1 MEIIG
6 SKISFLF
13 CIIIFSFHQCK
24 AQQKYIRLNEV
35 EVIEKSLPIIEIE
48 GKKYSFKERDFLVK
62 RILKYWFR
70 PKTFYIKLDLLEFTG
85 KRKFFYEI
93 EGNVKVFIDGSE
105 IFKKNKYK
113 RLKAIKNLIT
123 RIKHI
128 NIQKEKNETIIK
140 IKT

>member
-1 MEIIG
+1 MGFRIFFIM
-6 SKISFLF
+6 LF
-13 CIIIFSFHQCK
+13 YYFSFYQCN
-24 AQQKYIRLNEV
+24 AQQKYIKLDEV

-48 GKKYSFKERDFLVK
+48 GKEYSFKERDFLVK
-62 RILKYWFR
+62 RVLKYWFR
-70 PKTFYIKLDLLEFTG
+70 PKIFYMKIDLLEFTD

-93 EGNVKVFIDGSE
+93 EGNVKVFIDGSK

-113 RLKAIKNLIT
+113 SLKAIKDLNS

-128 NIQKEKNETIIK
+128 SIQKEKNETIIK

>member
-1 MEIIG
+1 MGFRIFFIM
-6 SKISFLF
+6 LF
-13 CIIIFSFHQCK
+13 YYFSFYQCN
-24 AQQKYIRLNEV
+24 AQQKYIKLDEV

-48 GKKYSFKERDFLVK
+48 GKEYSFKERDFLVK
-62 RILKYWFR
+62 RVLKYWFR
-70 PKTFYIKLDLLEFTG
+70 PKIFYMKLDLLEFTD

-113 RLKAIKNLIT
+113 SLKAIKDLNS

-128 NIQKEKNETIIK
+128 SIQKEKSETIIK

>member
-1 MEIIG
+1 MGFRIFFIM
-6 SKISFLF
+6 LF
-13 CIIIFSFHQCK
+13 YYFSFYQCN
-24 AQQKYIRLNEV
+24 AQQKYIKLDEV

-48 GKKYSFKERDFLVK
+48 GKEYSFKERDFLVK
-62 RILKYWFR
+62 RVLKYWFR
-70 PKTFYIKLDLLEFTG
+70 SKIFYLKLDLLEFTD

-113 RLKAIKNLIT
+113 SLKAIKDLNG

-128 NIQKEKNETIIK
+128 SIQKEKNEIIIK

>member
-1 MEIIG
+1 MFFIM
-6 SKISFLF
+6 LF
-13 CIIIFSFHQCK
+13 YYFSFYQCN
-24 AQQKYIRLNEV
+24 AQAKYIKLDEV

-48 GKKYSFKERDFLVK
+48 GKEYSFKERDFLVK
-62 RILKYWFR
+62 RVLKYWFR
-70 PKTFYIKLDLLEFTG
+70 PKIFYMKLDLLEFTD

-93 EGNVKVFIDGSE
+93 EGNVKVFIDGSK

-113 RLKAIKNLIT
+113 SLKAIKDLNS

-128 NIQKEKNETIIK
+128 SIQKEKNETIIK

>member
-1 MEIIG
+1 MGFRIFFIM
-6 SKISFLF
+6 LF
-13 CIIIFSFHQCK
+13 YYFSFYQCN
-24 AQQKYIRLNEV
+24 AQQKYIKLDEV

-48 GKKYSFKERDFLVK
+48 GKEYSFKERDFLVK
-62 RILKYWFR
+62 RVLKYWFR
-70 PKTFYIKLDLLEFTG
+70 PKIFYMKIDLLEFTD

-93 EGNVKVFIDGSE
+93 EGNVKVFIDGSI

-113 RLKAIKNLIT
+113 SLKAIKDLNS

-128 NIQKEKNETIIK
+128 SIQKEKNETIIK

>member
-1 MEIIG
+1 MGFRIFFIM
-6 SKISFLF
+6 LF
-13 CIIIFSFHQCK
+13 YYFSFYQCN
-24 AQQKYIRLNEV
+24 AQQKYIKLDEV

-48 GKKYSFKERDFLVK
+48 GKEYSFKERDFLVK
-62 RILKYWFR
+62 RVLKYWFR
-70 PKTFYIKLDLLEFTG
+70 PKIFYMKLDLLEFTD

-93 EGNVKVFIDGSE
+93 EGNVKVFIDGSK

-113 RLKAIKNLIT
+113 SLKAIKDLNS

-128 NIQKEKNETIIK
+128 SIQKEKNETIIK

>member
-1 MEIIG
+1 MGFRIFFIM
-6 SKISFLF
+6 LF
-13 CIIIFSFHQCK
+13 YYFSFYKCN
-24 AQQKYIRLNEV
+24 AQQKYIKLDEV

-48 GKKYSFKERDFLVK
+48 GKEYSFKERDFLVK
-62 RILKYWFR
+62 RVLKYWFR
-70 PKTFYIKLDLLEFTG
+70 SKIFYLKLDLLEFTD

-93 EGNVKVFIDGSE
+93 EGNVKVFIDGSK

-113 RLKAIKNLIT
+113 SLKAIKDLNS

-128 NIQKEKNETIIK
+128 SIQKEKNETIIT

>member
-1 MEIIG
+1 MGFRIFFIM
-6 SKISFLF
+6 LF
-13 CIIIFSFHQCK
+13 YYFSFYQCN
-24 AQQKYIRLNEV
+24 AQQKYIKLDEV

-48 GKKYSFKERDFLVK
+48 GKEYSFKERDFLVK
-62 RILKYWFR
+62 RVLKYWFR
-70 PKTFYIKLDLLEFTG
+70 PKIFYMKLDLLEFTD

-93 EGNVKVFIDGSE
+93 EGNVKVFIDGSK

-113 RLKAIKNLIT
+113 SLKAIKDLNG

-128 NIQKEKNETIIK
+128 SIQKEKNETIIK

>member
-1 MEIIG
+1 MGFRIFFIM
-6 SKISFLF
+6 LF
-13 CIIIFSFHQCK
+13 YYFSFYQCN
-24 AQQKYIRLNEV
+24 AQQKYIKLDEV

-48 GKKYSFKERDFLVK
+48 GKEYSFKERDFLVK
-62 RILKYWFR
+62 RVLKYWFR
-70 PKTFYIKLDLLEFTG
+70 PKIFYMKLDLLEFTD

-113 RLKAIKNLIT
+113 SLKAIKNLNS

-128 NIQKEKNETIIK
+128 SIQKEKNETIIK

>member
-1 MEIIG
+1 M
-6 SKISFLF
+6 LF
-13 CIIIFSFHQCK
+13 YYFSFYQCN
-24 AQQKYIRLNEV
+24 AQQKYIKLDEV
-35 EVIEKSLPIIEIE
+35 EVIEKLLPIIEIE
-48 GKKYSFKERDFLVK
+48 GKEYSFKERDFLVK
-62 RILKYWFR
+62 RVLKYWFR
-70 PKTFYIKLDLLEFTG
+70 PKIFYMKLDLLEFTD

-113 RLKAIKNLIT
+113 SLKAIKDLNS

-128 NIQKEKNETIIK
+128 SIQKEKNETIIK

>member
-1 MEIIG
+1 MGFRIFFIM
-6 SKISFLF
+6 LF
-13 CIIIFSFHQCK
+13 YYFSFYQCN
-24 AQQKYIRLNEV
+24 AQQKYIKLDEV

-48 GKKYSFKERDFLVK
+48 GKEYSFKERDFLVK
-62 RILKYWFR
+62 RVLKYWFR
-70 PKTFYIKLDLLEFTG
+70 SKIFYLKLDLLEFTD

-93 EGNVKVFIDGSE
+93 EGNVKVFIDGSK

-113 RLKAIKNLIT
+113 SLKAIKDLNS

-128 NIQKEKNETIIK
+128 SIQKEKNETIIK

>member
-1 MEIIG
+1 MGFRIFFIM
-6 SKISFLF
+6 LF
-13 CIIIFSFHQCK
+13 YYFSFYQCN
-24 AQQKYIRLNEV
+24 AQQKYIKLDEV
-35 EVIEKSLPIIEIE
+35 EVIEKLLPIIEIE
-48 GKKYSFKERDFLVK
+48 GKEYSFKERDFLVK
-62 RILKYWFR
+62 RVLKYWFR
-70 PKTFYIKLDLLEFTG
+70 PKIFYMKLDLLEFTD

-113 RLKAIKNLIT
+113 SLKAIKDLNS

-128 NIQKEKNETIIK
+128 SIQKEKNETIIK

>member
-1 MEIIG
+1 MGFRIFFIM
-6 SKISFLF
+6 LF
-13 CIIIFSFHQCK
+13 YYFSFYQCN
-24 AQQKYIRLNEV
+24 AQPKYIKLDEV

-48 GKKYSFKERDFLVK
+48 GKEYSFKERDFLVK
-62 RILKYWFR
+62 RVLKYWFR
-70 PKTFYIKLDLLEFTG
+70 PKIFYMKLDLLEFTD

-93 EGNVKVFIDGSE
+93 EGNVKVFIDGSK

-113 RLKAIKNLIT
+113 SLKAIKDLNS

-128 NIQKEKNETIIK
+128 SIQKEKNETIIK

>member
-1 MEIIG
+1 MGFRIFFIM
-6 SKISFLF
+6 LF
-13 CIIIFSFHQCK
+13 YYFSFYQCN
-24 AQQKYIRLNEV
+24 AQQKYIKLDEV

-48 GKKYSFKERDFLVK
+48 GKEYSFKERDFLVK
-62 RILKYWFR
+62 RVLKYWFR
-70 PKTFYIKLDLLEFTG
+70 PKIFYMKLDLLEFTD

-93 EGNVKVFIDGSE
+93 EGNVKVFIDGSK

-113 RLKAIKNLIT
+113 SLKAIKNLNS

-128 NIQKEKNETIIK
+128 SIQKEKNETIIK

>member
-1 MEIIG
+1 MGFRIFFIM
-6 SKISFLF
+6 LF
-13 CIIIFSFHQCK
+13 YYFSFYQCN
-24 AQQKYIRLNEV
+24 AQQKYIKLDEV

-48 GKKYSFKERDFLVK
+48 GKEYSFKERDFLVK
-62 RILKYWFR
+62 RVLKYWFR
-70 PKTFYIKLDLLEFTG
+70 PKIFYMKLDLLEFTD

-113 RLKAIKNLIT
+113 SLKAIKDLNS

-128 NIQKEKNETIIK
+128 SIQKEKNETIIK

>member
-1 MEIIG
+1 MGFRIFFIM
-6 SKISFLF
+6 LF
-13 CIIIFSFHQCK
+13 YYFSFYQCN
-24 AQQKYIRLNEV
+24 AQQKYIKLDEV

-48 GKKYSFKERDFLVK
+48 GKEYSFKERDFLVK
-62 RILKYWFR
+62 RVLKYWFR
-70 PKTFYIKLDLLEFTG
+70 PKIFYMKLDLLEFTD

-113 RLKAIKNLIT
+113 SLKAIKDLNG

-128 NIQKEKNETIIK
+128 SIQKEKNEIIIK

>member
-1 MEIIG
+1 MGFRIFFIV
-6 SKISFLF
+6 LF
-13 CIIIFSFHQCK
+13 YYFSFNQCN
-24 AQQKYIRLNEV
+24 AQQKYIKLDEV

-48 GKKYSFKERDFLVK
+48 GKEYSFKERDFLVK
-62 RILKYWFR
+62 RVLKYWFR
-70 PKTFYIKLDLLEFTG
+70 PKIFYMKLDLLEFTD

-93 EGNVKVFIDGSE
+93 EGNVKVFIDGSK

-113 RLKAIKNLIT
+113 SLKAIKDLNN

-128 NIQKEKNETIIK
+128 SIQKEKNETIIK

>member
-1 MEIIG
+1 MGFRIFFIM
-6 SKISFLF
+6 LF
-13 CIIIFSFHQCK
+13 YYFSFYQCN
-24 AQQKYIRLNEV
+24 AQQKYIKLDEV

-48 GKKYSFKERDFLVK
+48 GKEYSFKERDFLVK

-70 PKTFYIKLDLLEFTG
+70 PKIFYMKLDLLEFTD
-85 KRKFFYEI
+85 KQKFFYEI
-93 EGNVKVFIDGSE
+93 DGNVKVFIDGSK

-113 RLKAIKNLIT
+113 SLKAIKDLNN

-128 NIQKEKNETIIK
+128 SIQKEKNETIIK